1 MNFIVSGA
9 YCTQDADSEE
19 IKDSTFIYSEAGNR
33 IDSRRGVS

>member
-1 MNFIVSGA
+1 MVSGA
-9 YCTQDADSEE
+9 DWTRDADSEE